1 MSLQNKYKKLIDA
14 AYSHGITDFTVQEQ
28 DNVLYVNGTTSASAK
43 DKLWAIYNQI
53 DPDMR
58 AADLVLN
65 IQAAPGGEETY
76 TVVKG
81 DSLSKIATKFSGVTW
96 KEIFHANQDQI
107 SDPDKIFPGMILK
120 IPQQ

>member
-1 MSLQNKYKKLIDA
+1 MLQNKYKKLIDA
-14 AYSHGITDFTVQEQ
+14 AYTHGVTDFTVQEQ

-43 DKLWAIYNQI
+43 DKLWAIYNEI

-65 IQAAPGGEETY
+65 LQATSAGEETY
-76 TVVKG
+76 TVAKG
-81 DSLSKIATKFSGVTW
+81 DSLSKIASRYSGVTW
-96 KEIFHANQDQI
+96 KEIFQANQDQI
-107 SDPDKIFPGMILK
+107 SDPDKIFPGMVLK